1 MTDFLEPKYPDSDSD
16 VLRNMILAMNI
27 HVPHSHPLPPGSSV
41 HSFDTDSDSN
51 SSAGTELSHSF
62 SSSTTSQPHSPVWVE
77 SSDITRENTLDS
89 ATSNGNFQTLRG
101 VGLGFNNGPS
111 SVFNTIH
118 RMRSRLITTIPF
130 AMEQMHP
137 HMTAN
142 SGLAPHT
149 FVFVQLGLLWSF
161 TGDWE
166 KARQG
171 HPNDDKRGRWKPSG
185 FAVVVRLSPK
195 GKPGELYVL
204 HHPNAKPEL
213 KKFEDDLV
221 GERKSRKNKKK
232 TTEPGVFLKSYN
244 PGHPHPKSDSS
255 FWIAKI
261 ANSIQELGSY
271 ERKFEFDV
279 VSSNK
284 FHIVNAKIWNYGL
297 DGPPLIPVREPEE
310 IDS

>member
-1 MTDFLEPKYPDSDSD
+1 MFVLGVNFPDYDSD
-16 VLRNMILAMNI
+16 VLGNMILAMNI
-27 HVPHSHPLPPGSSV
+27 HVPHSHPLSPGSSV

-62 SSSTTSQPHSPVWVE
+62 SGSTTKREAASSQQSPLQWNKCTHTSPRIAGLLPTPL
-77 SSDITRENTLDS
+77 SSFSWDCSGPLLGTGRKLARVILMMTNVDDGSRADLQWLFDS
-89 ATSNGNFQTLRG
+89 ARKASLANSTCS
-101 VGLGFNNGPS
+101 
-111 SVFNTIH
+111 
-118 RMRSRLITTIPF
+118 TIPT
-130 AMEQMHP
+130 Q
-137 HMTAN
+137 
-142 SGLAPHT
+142 
-149 FVFVQLGLLWSF
+149 
-161 TGDWE
+161 
-166 KARQG
+166 
-171 HPNDDKRGRWKPSG
+171 
-185 FAVVVRLSPK
+185 
-195 GKPGELYVL
+195 
-204 HHPNAKPEL
+204 KPEL

-297 DGPPLIPVREPEE
+297 DGPTLIPVREPEE